1 KHRFILLITVACE
14 LENYVLSV
22 WFFSENY
29 FFLINQ
35 NITMLPSQAKPS
47 QAKPSKIICTRRS
60 VLLQRSPAIKKLTLL
75 NYIIPF
81 TNTGAYVGISGIS
94 SEYIRPPP
102 P

>member
-1 KHRFILLITVACE
+1 M
-14 LENYVLSV
+14 
-22 WFFSENY
+22 FFSENY

-47 QAKPSKIICTRRS
+47 QAKPSQAKPSQAKPGKITCTRRS

>member
-1 KHRFILLITVACE
+1 MITVACE

>member
-1 KHRFILLITVACE
+1 AK
-14 LENYVLSV
+14 
-22 WFFSENY
+22 
-29 FFLINQ
+29 
-35 NITMLPSQAKPS
+35 PSQAKPS
-47 QAKPSKIICTRRS
+47 QAKPGRIICTRHS

-81 TNTGAYVGISGIS
+81 TNTGVYVGISGIS

>member
-1 KHRFILLITVACE
+1 MITVACE

-47 QAKPSKIICTRRS
+47 QAKPSQAKPSQAKPSKIICTQRS
-60 VLLQRSPAIKKLTLL
+60 VLLQRSPVIKN

>member
-1 KHRFILLITVACE
+1 KPSQAK
-14 LENYVLSV
+14 
-22 WFFSENY
+22 
-29 FFLINQ
+29 
-35 NITMLPSQAKPS
+35 PSQAKPS
-47 QAKPSKIICTRRS
+47 QAKPSKIICTQRS
-60 VLLQRSPAIKKLTLL
+60 VLLQRSPVIKN